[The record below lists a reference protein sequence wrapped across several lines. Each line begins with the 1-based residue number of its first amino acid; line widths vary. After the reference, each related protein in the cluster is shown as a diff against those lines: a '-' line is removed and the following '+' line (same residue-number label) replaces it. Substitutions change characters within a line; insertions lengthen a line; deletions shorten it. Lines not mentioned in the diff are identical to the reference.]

1 MVVPSYHSSSAS
13 PPPPLLVQSNIMMSG
28 NDEDSCISVMPDG
41 RRLQL
46 CSQEGADAFLRH
58 TPTGSLFN
66 WFTMNYGVCKRI
78 RSWNNG
84 ELNDAAIQ
92 QLIMIGFSAD
102 SFSSN
107 ATPSVF
113 AEAVPDEEIVFWIDY
128 VIDELKRLKND
139 PGWLSS
145 GTLERHDA
153 FTLHPCISMFKH
165 EAPARLALERGFFKA
180 FAEFIQ
186 SRVAPLLPC
195 QDVADTVCLTIGNS
209 FVTLTSKDG
218 IPFNDVKVRQIIGE
232 WESIGM
238 LKEFIRCSTF
248 PQLGDQFHL
257 PPAVLK
263 IYESLSNT
271 SCTY

>member
-1 MVVPSYHSSSAS
+1 
-13 PPPPLLVQSNIMMSG
+13 
-28 NDEDSCISVMPDG
+28 
-41 RRLQL
+41 
-46 CSQEGADAFLRH
+46 
-58 TPTGSLFN
+58 
-66 WFTMNYGVCKRI
+66 
-78 RSWNNG
+78 
-84 ELNDAAIQ
+84 
-92 QLIMIGFSAD
+92 MIGFSAD

-248 PQLGDQFHL
+248 PQLGDQFHF